1 LILVD
6 GRSVYSP
13 LFSGVYTDALDVPLE
28 ARNVGEAGA
37 ADPGG
42 DGPLESSIS
51 SELLSVA
58 ARVDGDRQ
66 RGHAS

>member
-1 LILVD
+1 MSGKPGRPILVVTD
-6 GRSVYSP
+6 RSN
-13 LFSGVYTDALDVPLE
+13 L
-28 ARNVGEAGA
+28 
-37 ADPGG
+37 
-42 DGPLESSIS
+42 SIS